1 MVRREARRAYVEK
14 ERAGEMGSSERTDEE
29 RRRWHGG
36 LDGSQVEAEE
46 GEARGGD
53 VSVAEGLQ

>member
-1 MVRREARRAYVEK
+1 VEK